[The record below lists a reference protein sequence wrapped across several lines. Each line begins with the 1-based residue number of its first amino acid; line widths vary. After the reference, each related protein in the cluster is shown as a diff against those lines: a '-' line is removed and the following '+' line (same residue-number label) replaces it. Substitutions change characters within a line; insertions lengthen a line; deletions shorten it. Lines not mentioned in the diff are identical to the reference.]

1 VSKAGNPRLR
11 TRLIQLPWPWV
22 QHQPDSALTICFKA
36 RVAQNGGR
44 LKKTTIVALACKL
57 LVALRKYVNADVVM
71 EGTILQ
77 QTNRGRRW
85 LEPPYWQNGY
95 VDLELL
101 FAAKSGSIGS
111 SQR

>member
-22 QHQPDSALTICFKA
+22 QHQPDSALTTWFKA

-44 LKKTTIVALACKL
+44 LKKTTTVALACKL
-57 LVALRKYVNADVVM
+57 LVALRKYVNAGVVM

-77 QTNRGRRW
+77 
-85 LEPPYWQNGY
+85 P
-95 VDLELL
+95 
-101 FAAKSGSIGS
+101 A
-111 SQR
+111 